1 MANVVQPPLLMRQI
15 RFSFRQLRKAPGFS
29 LVAILTLA
37 IGIGASTVVFT
48 IVNSVLLQPLRFRES
63 GQLAVAWERVKFL
76 GPIGEKLGPNPRHV
90 DLWDKRSRLFD
101 GFSLV
106 SQGIGGL
113 SLGSD
118 HPVPISTIA
127 ASPDF
132 LKILGVR
139 PILGRGFTFDEGKRL
154 DSIAI
159 ISYQL
164 WQSRFNRDPAIL
176 GRTFRLD
183 GSPKEIIGV
192 LPERFYFPRRNVF
205 SSSSSAKE
213 SAGTPEAALILPMV
227 LNPEEFGWQG
237 NYGNVLAVTR
247 IKPGVTLKQAQAELN
262 VLEHEVERS
271 IPANKRDFSPDAL
284 TATLQP
290 MREAIVHDSQRGIWL
305 LTAAVGAL
313 MLIACL
319 NLANAQ
325 LGRALSRQRETAV
338 RSALGASSWNLLVHG
353 LTESL
358 LLSIA
363 GGAAGLLLAV
373 NALQF
378 IRSSASL
385 NLARKSE
392 IAIDPVVLGFAFLLI
407 AGSGLLAG
415 ILPALQ
421 SMRANPQLAL
431 QQGNSRAGISRGT
444 MRLRSWLIGLQV
456 FGCTVLLLVTALFG
470 GNLAELLAEDRGFDT
485 DRVAVAEVDPST
497 YRAKTRTPFLKAVLS
512 QLRAVP
518 GISSVGLISAMP
530 LEGQSWIDDLN
541 PVGRPPGRQ
550 APIANLRWVSPGY
563 FETMRMKLVAGRFL
577 NDADGPRNN
586 AVISETAAR
595 LAWPGENALGH
606 KFNNNGADYT
616 VVGIAADALVNT
628 LKAPPISM
636 IYAPLDHGRFRNA
649 YFMVRTEGDPAA
661 MLGSIRQA
669 IWKQDPNLNIVRVKT
684 LDRQVDDS
692 LAHER
697 FQTFVLA
704 GFGMAALFLAMLGI
718 YGVLSYAVAS
728 RRNEIGIRM
737 ALGADKQSIYAMTMR
752 QTVTPL
758 VTGFAGGWIM
768 SIFVSRYVAAELYG
782 VQRIDARTTL
792 LVAALFVTAA
802 ALASYLPARRAAS
815 IEPMDALR
823 VE

>member
-1 MANVVQPPLLMRQI
+1 MRQI

-29 LVAILTLA
+29 LVAIFTLA

-48 IVNSVLLQPLRFRES
+48 IVNSVLLQPLQFRES

-90 DLWDKRSRLFD
+90 DLWDKRSSLFD

-106 SQGIGGL
+106 SQGTGGL

-118 HPVPISTIA
+118 HPQPVSTILA
-127 ASPDF
+127 TPNLF
-132 LKILGVR
+132 QILGVH
-139 PILGRGFTFDEGKRL
+139 PILGRGFSPEEGGKGK
-154 DSIAI
+154 DSVAVIT
-159 ISYQL
+159 YQR
-164 WQSRFNRDPAIL
+164 WQSAFNGIPAIL
-176 GRTFRLD
+176 GLKVRLD
-183 GSPKEIIGV
+183 GSPKQIIGV
-192 LPERFYFPRRNVF
+192 LPESFRFPEPSVLDSFAT
-205 SSSSSAKE
+205 AKR
-213 SAGTPEAALILPMV
+213 SVGKPEAGVIVPRIVDLSEMS
-227 LNPEEFGWQG
+227 WQG
-237 NYGNVLAVTR
+237 DYGNLLALTR
-247 IKPGVTLKQAQAELN
+247 LKPGVTLQQAQAELK
-262 VLEHEVERS
+262 VLEREVERS

-378 IRSSASL
+378 IRSSAL
-385 NLARKSE
+385 PNLARKSE
-392 IAIDPVVLGFAFLLI
+392 IAIDPVVLVFAFLLI

-431 QQGNSRAGISRGT
+431 QQGNSRAGISRGA

-456 FGCTVLLLVTALFG
+456 FGCTVLLLVTAPFG
-470 GNLAELLAEDRGFDT
+470 RNLAQLLTEDRGFDT
-485 DRVAVAEVDPST
+485 DRVAVAEVDPYT
-497 YRAKTRTPFLKAVLS
+497 YNSSDSHLALFKAALS
-512 QLRAVP
+512 NLRAVP
-518 GISSVGLISAMP
+518 GVSNAGLINAMP
-530 LEGQSWIDDLN
+530 LEGENWIDDLH
-541 PVGRPPGRQ
+541 PVDLPPDRH
-550 APIANLRWVSPGY
+550 APMANLRWVSPGY

-595 LAWPGENALGH
+595 LAWPGENALGR
-606 KFNNNGADYT
+606 KFNNNGAGYT

-628 LKAPPISM
+628 LKAPPTSM

-649 YFMVRTEGDPAA
+649 YFMVRTKGDPAA

-684 LDRQVDDS
+684 LDRQVVDS
-692 LAHER
+692 LAQER

-758 VTGFAGGWIM
+758 VTGFVGGWIM
-768 SIFVSRYVAAELYG
+768 NIFVSRYVAAELYG
-782 VQRIDARTTL
+782 VQRMDARTTL

-802 ALASYLPARRAAS
+802 ALASYLPARRGAS